1 MNMFYKIYKYIFKF
15 LGYNI
20 NMSLTETQV
29 SLIKTKA
36 KEIRI
41 SIVKMLAE
49 ARSGHS
55 AGALGMADIFS
66 TLYFGLL
73 GKKAS

>member
-1 MNMFYKIYKYIFKF
+1 
-15 LGYNI
+15 
-20 NMSLTETQV
+20 MSLTDDQV

-66 TLYFGLL
+66 TLYFSVL
-73 GKKAS
+73 GKNDKLILSNGHILSSAIRVSR